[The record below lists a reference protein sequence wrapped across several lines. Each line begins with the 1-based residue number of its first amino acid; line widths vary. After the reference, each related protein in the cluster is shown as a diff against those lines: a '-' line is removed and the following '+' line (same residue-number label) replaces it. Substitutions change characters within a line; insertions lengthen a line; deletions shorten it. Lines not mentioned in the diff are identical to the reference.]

1 MEESSRKREGE
12 AGASAPEATAG
23 SHHGIEETFPDM
35 LKNTP
40 SNIMRLAVEI
50 QQCEGRQKYLAQTR
64 SPSDGGDV
72 RWYFCKVSL
81 ADNELAA
88 SVPCTEI
95 VGKGDYFRFGMR
107 DSLAIEAS
115 FLQRE
120 EELLSCWWKEYAECS
135 EGPKA
140 RPSYDAKER
149 AQSVDVLE
157 EERVGV
163 PVKGGLYEVDLIKR
177 HCFPVYWSGEIRRVL
192 RGHWFARKGGL
203 DWLPLREDVSEQ
215 LEFAYRSKVWH
226 RRSFQPSGLFAA
238 RVDLQGS
245 TQGLHALFT
254 GEDDTWEAWLNVDAS
269 GFSGVIN
276 FRGNGIMLRRGYAA
290 SKSSKPTQDELRQ
303 RKEEEVDDYCS
314 QVPVQHLVFMVHGIG
329 QRLEKSNLVDD
340 VTNFRLITAKLAER
354 HLTSYQRGTQR
365 VLFIPCQWRKGLKL
379 SGEAAVEKITLDG
392 VRGLRVM
399 LSATVHDV
407 LYYMSPVY
415 CQDITN
421 SVSDQLN
428 RLYLK
433 FLKRNPGYDGKVSL
447 YGHSLGSVL
456 SYDIICH
463 QENLSSPFPMEWM
476 YKEQHPASEE
486 SSSPTLNNQSADCNF
501 KSSQNKNVGSL
512 NNQITGMVGPSEE
525 DNEGGKKPFLVP
537 EMEDSSFPTG
547 FSVPLDLDEPSA
559 TEVESKQPD
568 AISSLGKD
576 DHGQVS
582 DSRDMLSYKREYFDE
597 ASNLNYQV
605 LPGDA
610 RKLSCSGSESDKDKT
625 IKLLREE
632 IDCLKTRITELETV
646 RCGEG
651 NEAVSATI
659 TNQSV
664 SGSLLRGQN
673 DTLNCYTPYIKY
685 TKLEFEVDT
694 FFAVGSPL
702 GVFLALRNTRIGI
715 GKGQEYWEEENVTE
729 DMPACRQMFNIFH
742 PFDPVA
748 YRLEPLICKEYV
760 SKRPVII
767 PYHRGGKRLHI
778 GIQECAEDLAL
789 RSQAIMDQLGSVRV
803 KVLTLCQSRNK
814 DNLDE
819 ESEDNLE
826 KVERSYGSIMMERLT
841 GSEDGRVDHMLQDKT
856 FQHAYISAIGS
867 HTNYWRDDDTA
878 LFILKHLY
886 RDIPEEPELQAGK
899 KSGGQKNGIGSEG
912 WSDQREV
919 AEEELPLTFADKG
932 LTRSFSASARKIMK
946 KR

>member
-1 MEESSRKREGE
+1 MGQPPRRSPGGRLRVARI
-12 AGASAPEATAG
+12 AGG
-23 SHHGIEETFPDM
+23 WVMIG
-35 LKNTP
+35 
-40 SNIMRLAVEI
+40 
-50 QQCEGRQKYLAQTR
+50 EGRQGLLDAR
-64 SPSDGGDV
+64 GWLSAV
-72 RWYFCKVSL
+72 AKVMIAEAKIL
-81 ADNELAA
+81 EL
-88 SVPCTEI
+88 
-95 VGKGDYFRFGMR
+95 
-107 DSLAIEAS
+107 
-115 FLQRE
+115 
-120 EELLSCWWKEYAECS
+120 
-135 EGPKA
+135 
-140 RPSYDAKER
+140 
-149 AQSVDVLE
+149 
-157 EERVGV
+157 
-163 PVKGGLYEVDLIKR
+163 
-177 HCFPVYWSGEIRRVL
+177 H
-192 RGHWFARKGGL
+192 
-203 DWLPLREDVSEQ
+203 
-215 LEFAYRSKVWH
+215 
-226 RRSFQPSGLFAA
+226 
-238 RVDLQGS
+238 
-245 TQGLHALFT
+245 
-254 GEDDTWEAWLNVDAS
+254 
-269 GFSGVIN
+269 
-276 FRGNGIMLRRGYAA
+276 
-290 SKSSKPTQDELRQ
+290 
-303 RKEEEVDDYCS
+303 
-314 QVPVQHLVFMVHGIG
+314 VPVQHLVFMVHGIG

-340 VTNFRLITAKLAER
+340 VTNFRHITAKLAER

-365 VLFIPCQWRKGLKL
+365 VLFIPCQAVIQGRQVIIKGIGVVFEIATHSPLHSFVCLFFSPLSAFQWRKGLKL

-415 CQDITN
+415 CQDIVN

-476 YKEQHPASEE
+476 YKEHPANEE
-486 SSSPTLNNQSADCNF
+486 TSSPTLNNQSADCNF
-501 KSSQNKNVGSL
+501 KSTQNKNVGSL
-512 NNQITGMVGPSEE
+512 NNQTTGMVGPSEE
-525 DNEGGKKPFLVP
+525 DNAGAKQPFLVP

-547 FSVPLDLDEPSA
+547 FSVALDLDEPSA

-605 LPGDA
+605 LLGDA
-610 RKLSCSGSESDKDKT
+610 GKLSCSGSESDKDKT

-632 IDCLKTRITELETV
+632 VVFSNL
-646 RCGEG
+646 G
-651 NEAVSATI
+651 NEAVSATT

-664 SGSLLRGQN
+664 SGNLLCGQN

-715 GKGQEYWEEENVTE
+715 GKGQEYWEEENITE
-729 DMPACRQMFNIFH
+729 DMPACCQMFNIFH

-789 RSQAIMDQLGSVRV
+789 RSQAIMDQLGSVRSGVEGVSDDFLKSSLEIVRCNFDLDVIPVGNLDERRRGFDWGKRKGRAATGRRIDVNEGEQQRTDLRNDRRPSSSIDLVGV

-856 FQHAYISAIGS
+856 FQHPYISAIGS

-899 KSGGQKNGIGSEG
+899 KSGSQKNGIGSEG

-932 LTRSFSASARKIMK
+932 LIRSFSASARKIMK
-946 KR
+946 KQ